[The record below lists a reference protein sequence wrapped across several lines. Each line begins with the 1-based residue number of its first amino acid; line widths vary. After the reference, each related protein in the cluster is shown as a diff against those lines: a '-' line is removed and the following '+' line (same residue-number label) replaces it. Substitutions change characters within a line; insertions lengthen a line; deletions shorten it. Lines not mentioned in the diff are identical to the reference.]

1 MSPLWS
7 IWTRPVIPS
16 NDTFLIAATIKAPFE
31 SSSRCSPA
39 ANAKSMTASYRFAAY
54 EFALSWVRRCC
65 THTHTHT
72 HVRVLQR
79 HYSCTFTREMPART
93 PLFFP
98 GRTLKRT
105 HACVQARMH
114 SCARTRA
121 HAHARTNTRMR
132 LLFTLTRTH
141 THALRART
149 HAHVHKKTPARS
161 RQRMRP

>member
-16 NDTFLIAATIKAPFE
+16 NDRFLIAATIKAPFE

-65 THTHTHT
+65 INT

-98 GRTLKRT
+98 GRTLTRT

-121 HAHARTNTRMR
+121 HAHK
-132 LLFTLTRTH
+132 H
-141 THALRART
+141 THALIIYAHTHAHACAART